1 MNELLKIVT
10 ADNSALPFQE
20 SVKLL
25 FKLNLSGTFVIFHN
39 YNIFLYVWLNAVF
52 VSIRGFN

>member
-1 MNELLKIVT
+1 MIEMNELLKIVT

-39 YNIFLYVWLNAVF
+39 YNIFLYV
-52 VSIRGFN
+52 